1 MRKTR
6 VILSMEHGDT
16 ENDIKRRHRAKP
28 FLRGFLVFLKE

>member
-16 ENDIKRRHRAKP
+16 ENDTFRTENCQYQCMNNLMI
-28 FLRGFLVFLKE
+28 